1 MTIKTIINN
10 IRLRINDE
18 DKYRWSDEHLLT
30 IINEAVRFI
39 RNVFV
44 EEMPMMVAEGLLGV
58 ILQKGENV
66 VTVPFD
72 VIKYIDVRCDGK
84 PLHAE
89 TMHYLK
95 DVEQEGTPNVFVPVR
110 PNMFAIYP
118 IPQEEVKCTILA
130 VGASVDLVEEDA
142 LPFQS
147 DYCDCVIEYV
157 AMRLSMIDEF
167 DQNVEAQLLGE
178 IRSHVKS
185 KLNDYVPQDHVVRP
199 YYR

>member
-18 DKYRWSDEHLLT
+18 DRYRFSDEDMLI

-44 EEMPMMVAEGLLGV
+44 EEMPMMVAEAPFNGNLDKGDNV
-58 ILQKGENV
+58 I
-66 VTVPFD
+66 TVPSD
-72 VIKYIDVRCDGK
+72 VIKYIDVRCNGK

-89 TMHYLK
+89 TMHYLR
-95 DVEQEGTPNVFVPVR
+95 DAEQKGTPKVFVPLNK
-110 PNMFAIYP
+110 NMLALFP
-118 IPQEEVKCTILA
+118 IPQESTKYSILY
-130 VGASVDLVEEDA
+130 VGASVDLVQEDE

-147 DYCDCVIEYV
+147 DYQDCVIEYV
-157 AMRLSMIDEF
+157 AMRLSMIDEY
-167 DQNVEAQLLGE
+167 DQSVEAQLLGE
-178 IRSHVKS
+178 IRSHIKT
-185 KLNDYVPQDHVVRP
+185 KLNDYVPQDHVVQP

>member
-18 DKYRWSDEHLLT
+18 DRYRFSDEQLLT
-30 IINEAVRFI
+30 VINEAVRFI
-39 RNVFV
+39 RNIFV
-44 EEMPMMVAEGLLGV
+44 EEMPMMVAEETFDGNLE
-58 ILQKGENV
+58 QGENV

-72 VIKYIDVRCDGK
+72 VIKYIDVRVGGK

-95 DVEQEGTPNVFVPVR
+95 DVSQTGTPNVFVPVKK
-110 PNMFAIYP
+110 NMIAIFP
-118 IPQEEVKCTILA
+118 IPQEEVKYSVLA
-130 VGASVDLVEEDA
+130 IGASVDLVEEDE

-157 AMRLSMIDEF
+157 AMRMSMIDEY
-167 DQNVEAQLLGE
+167 DQSVEAQLLGE
-178 IRSHVKS
+178 IRSHIRT
-185 KLNDYVPQDHVVRP
+185 KLNDYVPQNHVVHS
-199 YYR
+199 YY

>member
-1 MTIKTIINN
+1 MADSIIVGRWEGPNA
-10 IRLRINDE
+10 LAAVSSVGALIN
-18 DKYRWSDEHLLT
+18 LIL
-30 IINEAVRFI
+30 
-39 RNVFV
+39 NVF
-44 EEMPMMVAEGLLGV
+44 MG
-58 ILQKGENV
+58 
-66 VTVPFD
+66 
-72 VIKYIDVRCDGK
+72 
-84 PLHAE
+84 
-89 TMHYLK
+89 
-95 DVEQEGTPNVFVPVR
+95 
-110 PNMFAIYP
+110 
-118 IPQEEVKCTILA
+118 LA

>member
-18 DKYRWSDEHLLT
+18 DKYRWSDEDLLT

-39 RNVFV
+39 RNIFV
-44 EEMPMMVAEGLLGV
+44 EEMPIMVAEQQFKGELS
-58 ILQKGENV
+58 KGENV

-72 VIKYIDVRCDGK
+72 VIKYIDVRCNGK

-89 TMHYLK
+89 TMHYLR
-95 DVEQEGTPNVFVPVR
+95 DTEQEGTPKVFVPL
-110 PNMFAIYP
+110 NKNTLAIFP
-118 IPQEEVKCTILA
+118 IPQTTTKYSVLA
-130 VGASVDLVEEDA
+130 VGASVDLVAEDE

-147 DYCDCVIEYV
+147 DYGDCVIEYV
-157 AMRLSMIDEF
+157 SMRVSMIDEY
-167 DQNVEAQLLGE
+167 DQSVEAQLLGE
-178 IRSHVKS
+178 IRSHIRT
-185 KLNDYVPQDHVVRP
+185 KLNDYVPQEHVVSP

>member
-18 DKYRWSDEHLLT
+18 DRYRFSDEQMLT

-39 RNVFV
+39 RNIFV
-44 EEMPMMVAEGLLGV
+44 EEMPMMVAEEPFKGELL
-58 ILQKGENV
+58 KGENV

-72 VIKYIDVRCDGK
+72 IIKYIDVRCNGK

-89 TMHYLK
+89 TMHYLS
-95 DVEQEGTPNVFVPVR
+95 DTEQEGTPRVFVPLKKD
-110 PNMFAIYP
+110 MFAIFP
-118 IPQEEVKCTILA
+118 VPQANVKYSVVA
-130 VGASVDLVEEDA
+130 VGASVDLVLEDV

-147 DYCDCVIEYV
+147 DYSDCVIEYV

-167 DQNVEAQLLGE
+167 DQSVEAQLLGE
-178 IRSHVKS
+178 IRSHIRT

-199 YYR
+199 YY

>member
-18 DKYRWSDEHLLT
+18 DKYRWSNEQVLT
-30 IINEAVRFI
+30 IVNEAVRFI

-44 EEMPMMVAEGLLGV
+44 EEMPMMVSEDLLGI
-58 ILQKGENV
+58 ILKKGENV

-72 VIKYIDVRCDGK
+72 VIKYIDVRCDGR

-95 DVEQEGTPNVFVPVR
+95 DITQEGTPEVFVPYKKNV
-110 PNMFAIYP
+110 FAVYP

-130 VGASVDLVEEDA
+130 VGASVDLVEGDE

-147 DYCDCVIEYV
+147 DYSDCVIEYV
-157 AMRLSMIDEF
+157 AMRMSMIDEF
-167 DQNVEAQLLGE
+167 DQSVEAQLLGE
-178 IRSHVKS
+178 IRNHIRT
-185 KLNDYVPQDHVVRP
+185 KLNDYVVQDHVVRP
-199 YYR
+199 YY